1 MVQCASVKF
10 LLHTGDEMKREKITN
25 GLVILMFA
33 GFIGWAIWELV
44 PEADRP
50 LFEIGDEQ
58 RQIILE
64 QQKAMSK
71 PWKPQAAAVGDT
83 QPKKSRD
90 TTVPSVGPSFPTAF
104 ATTGASGH
112 VWLNTANMSSSTD
125 GGLSSAYP
133 FMGFET
139 PTLECTDFGFSLPSG
154 ATITSISFD
163 VRRAANLPNDV
174 SDSSVIVL
182 GGSGTS
188 GNKQAGIW
196 DNSGFHVIT
205 YGGDLWGKTWT
216 PADINSS
223 GFGLSITCGN
233 SVNPFVTASIEYII
247 CTVTYSEEEPPVACA
262 FLGASNSGYRSGT
275 DSYAWDFAATG
286 DLNSFLALDVHI
298 FGSATV
304 TALSFNGDPA
314 TLIGA
319 RSAAGST
326 HRVECWGLVAPDS
339 GIHAVSVT
347 LSAVVDSVTTGAQ
360 YKNVNQGRPAGSFN
374 SATATNVGSA
384 NDAEVTVSSPTDGC
398 IIHAACT
405 TDDTGITAGQTSRN
419 NVSGANGSA
428 VQEDTDSAI
437 SPAAPTLM
445 SCTGLGTTSIWV
457 IGAYGVRPVGSTQ
470 DFPLAAATGSFTLSG
485 NNANFVS
492 GFGLTAGT
500 GLFSETGSAATL
512 AAGRRVAANP
522 ATYVLSGPAI
532 NLARTRGISA
542 SPTNYTVAA
551 ANAVITHGYTM
562 PAAIGS
568 FSLMVQNA
576 GLSRTRSLAS
586 SPRIFTLTGLL
597 TNTRRT
603 WIVPSDSV
611 AFALSGATATLR
623 HGYQIAAAST
633 TFTKTANNAGL
644 SRTRAVIADPRSL
657 ALMGRNANLKATRQL
672 ASATGALSLT
682 GPAAD
687 VRRSKKFDMATGA
700 FTLTGLASNYLTTR
714 WIVAQAGEFS
724 QAGSDA
730 NLRSGWRNFAEPGEF
745 LTSAGD
751 VTLLAARTIPAS
763 MGTFLLSG
771 KSTNLFQNPGLV
783 VDSGSFSLAGNAANF
798 LVTHTFPAVAGEFAL
813 TSLNTRF
820 LRSYFIS
827 VAKTYTLT
835 GTDADLRSKR
845 ILRSEAGEMSLAGG
859 DASLRRDGWII
870 ADTGS
875 FLVEAPAVSL
885 RATRTM
891 TADPSSHT
899 LSLQDAGFAAARWL
913 VGTPAAFSMA
923 TVAAD
928 LRAARYAQFETGAFA
943 LTPHGAALQRA
954 ARLVAPRGEFQITVN
969 PTDLLAVVSLRGARC
984 VALGVA
990 FYSPNR
996 RKWRW

>member
-1 MVQCASVKF
+1 MKQYGSTVAV
-10 LLHTGDEMKREKITN
+10 LLFVAFG
-25 GLVILMFA
+25 
-33 GFIGWAIWELV
+33 GWAVWELV
-44 PEADRP
+44 PPADNPLYQISEEERLVFVKQREETARAVKNLPAPPAPTPSVDVQDKRKEVMGMTTSGP
-50 LFEIGDEQ
+50 LFPGT
-58 RQIILE
+58 L
-64 QQKAMSK
+64 
-71 PWKPQAAAVGDT
+71 V
-83 QPKKSRD
+83 
-90 TTVPSVGPSFPTAF
+90 
-104 ATTGASGH
+104 TTGAG
-112 VWLNTANMSSSTD
+112 VWINTDNLKSSTD
-125 GGLSSAYP
+125 SGARASFQFNGLQ
-133 FMGFET
+133 T
-139 PTLECTDFGFSLPSG
+139 PTLSCTNFGFAVPVG
-154 ATITSISFD
+154 ATITGIEFTFRRMSVLASD
-163 VRRAANLPNDV
+163 VEDV
-174 SDSSVIVL
+174 SILAL
-182 GGSGTS
+182 GGTGTS
-188 GNKQAGIW
+188 TDAAT
-196 DNSGFHVIT
+196 GFWPTSQTNIT
-205 YGGDLWGKTWT
+205 YGGPTELWGKTWT
-216 PADINSS
+216 DTDINSS
-223 GFGLSITCGN
+223 SFGIEITCGN
-233 SVNPFVTASIEYII
+233 TSLNPFSGASADFLTA
-247 CTVTYSEEEPPVACA
+247 TVFYTEPDPEIACA
-262 FLGASNSGYRSGT
+262 FVNASNSGYRSGT
-275 DSYAWDFAATG
+275 DSYTWDFAATG
-286 DLNSFLALDVHI
+286 DADRFLALDVHI

-360 YKNVNQGRPAGSFN
+360 YKNVNQGRPTGSFN
-374 SATATNVGSA
+374 SETATNVGSA

-398 IIHAACT
+398 MIHAACT

-532 NLARTRGISA
+532 NLARTRVISA
-542 SPTNYTVAA
+542 SPTTYAVAA

-745 LTSAGD
+745 STSASD
-751 VTLLAARTIPAS
+751 VTLLAVRTIPAS

-771 KSTNLFQNPGLV
+771 NSTNLFQNPGLV
-783 VDSGSFSLAGNAANF
+783 VDAGSFLLASNAANF
-798 LVTHTFPAVAGEFAL
+798 LVTHTFPAVTGEFAL
-813 TSLNTRF
+813 TSLNTGF

-827 VAKTYTLT
+827 IAKNYALT
-835 GTDADLRSKR
+835 GSDADLRSKR
-845 ILRSEAGEMSLAGG
+845 ILRSETGEMSLAGG
-859 DASLRRDGWII
+859 DVSLRRDGWII
-870 ADTGS
+870 ANTGS

-913 VGTPAAFSMA
+913 VGTPTAFSMA

-943 LTPHGAALQRA
+943 LTPHDASLQRA